1 MTVFERQEWVGTV
14 PVAVTVIS
22 EVVDHLV
29 TVPPRCGEA
38 IRLISAKEVA
48 EASVDPDYRSLLR
61 GKGMNIP
68 DGTPVTMII
77 RAKTG
82 GRRSGA
88 GRTRG
93 ATLFRCALDRGR
105 ENDVRHFFLGGSPE
119 TLDRLVQAV
128 ERSFPG
134 VRVAGAW
141 SPPFAPLDAAFY
153 ERAAAEITR
162 SAADIVWVGLG
173 APKQD
178 WAVTGLA
185 ARTTARCVAVGAA
198 FDFLAGTVAE
208 APRWIQ
214 RAGMEWLFR
223 LACEPR
229 RLWRRYLIGNVRFLA
244 AVVVAE
250 RRRRHHGAPGRPHEG
265 VET

>member
-1 MTVFERQEWVGTV
+1 MTFSERQEWVGTV
-14 PVAVTVIS
+14 PVAVTVIG

-29 TVPPRCGEA
+29 TVPSRAGEA

-48 EASVDPDYRSLLR
+48 EASVDPDYRHLLA
-61 GKGMNIP
+61 GDGINIP
-68 DGTPVTMII
+68 DGTPVTMIV

-82 GRRSGA
+82 GRGSVA

-93 ATLFRCALDRGR
+93 ATLFRRTLDRGR

-119 TLDRLVQAV
+119 TLERLLQAV

-134 VRVAGAW
+134 VRIAGSW
-141 SPPFAPLDAAFY
+141 SPPFAPLDASFY
-153 ERAAAEITR
+153 DRAVAEITQ
-162 SAADIVWVGLG
+162 SGADVVWVGLG

-208 APRWIQ
+208 APRWVQ
-214 RAGMEWLFR
+214 RWGMEWLFR

-229 RLWRRYLIGNVRFLA
+229 RLWRRYLIGNVRFLV
-244 AVVVAE
+244 AVVAAE
-250 RRRRHHGAPGRPHEG
+250 RHRRRRGIPGRPQRG